1 MSCILFAKI
10 FTDCLIDDKDFARPG
25 NMKHTHTRARMHTR
39 VHANTQPGT
48 LPKTLMA
55 VNTGAWMKGPNLNCA
70 YLVPMAF
77 EKDMHIG

>member
-25 NMKHTHTRARMHTR
+25 NMKHTHTRAC
-39 VHANTQPGT
+39 ANTQPGI